1 MVHWYGGGS
10 TVASCSIDL
19 TCFTFDT
26 FSFCVR
32 RRKGCWIM
40 MVKNRHAKPE
50 ANEIGLVLL
59 IPSFAFVCLHR
70 SRSTCRSMSTHDHL
84 SLDAAISATHLNTK
98 ILLYRNSVAYS
109 GHHFFGE
116 CRLAFIFTLAD
127 STFAFACNS
136 HNNNAVAASASI
148 EFLKPAQ
155 LGDVLTSTG
164 VEQVLAG
171 RHGVYDMTVRN
182 QRDEVIA
189 VFRGKS
195 AQIAGTVV
203 NT

>member
-1 MVHWYGGGS
+1 MGNTVTPEAIAAKVGE
-10 TVASCSIDL
+10 TMFAVDVASKVTMGMELLLCAPGHARMRMQ
-19 TCFTFDT
+19 
-26 FSFCVR
+26 VR
-32 RRKGCWIM
+32 
-40 MVKNRHAKPE
+40 E
-50 ANEIGLVLL
+50 
-59 IPSFAFVCLHR
+59 F
-70 SRSTCRSMSTHDHL
+70 
-84 SLDAAISATHLNTK
+84 HLN
-98 ILLYRNSVAYS
+98 
-109 GHHFFGE
+109 GHGICHGG
-116 CRLAFIFTLAD
+116 FIFTLAD

-136 HNNNAVAASASI
+136 HNNNAVAAAASI

-155 LGDVLTSTG
+155 LGDVLTSSG
-164 VEQVLAG
+164 VEQVLVG